1 MRFLVFLFFLP
12 YNIQIKVHSVPPFLI
27 LSISSNTK
35 TWLVHL
41 KLKIKERCVNVWGNV
56 LTFSGPLLLLFRNCI
71 AWFLVLGL
79 QEFAGNPLV
88 YTFGSR
94 RKGKELLAL
103 YFVGKYHFGCCAGCS
118 KDVAKEF
125 GGEVWGR
132 GLQF

>member
-1 MRFLVFLFFLP
+1 M
-12 YNIQIKVHSVPPFLI
+12 
-27 LSISSNTK
+27 
-35 TWLVHL
+35 
-41 KLKIKERCVNVWGNV
+41 
-56 LTFSGPLLLLFRNCI
+56 TFSGPLLLLFRNCI

-125 GGEVWGR
+125 GGEVRGR